1 MRYRQCYV
9 GTNILERNTVGAVLR
24 EAAGERREVVGRLA
38 GRPRPSQS
46 AGVGGSIAH
55 CTLHCILLLQKILS
69 FDGVSSLTGDCDE
82 VERLARLRG
91 WEVVTSREG
100 EKSLVM
106 QLSEEES
113 EGEEDEYNVVLE
125 DKLMSEEEF
134 DEEWS

>member
-1 MRYRQCYV
+1 M
-9 GTNILERNTVGAVLR
+9 
-24 EAAGERREVVGRLA
+24 
-38 GRPRPSQS
+38 
-46 AGVGGSIAH
+46 
-55 CTLHCILLLQKILS
+55 LLQKILS

-106 QLSEEES
+106 QESEEES

>member
-1 MRYRQCYV
+1 M
-9 GTNILERNTVGAVLR
+9 
-24 EAAGERREVVGRLA
+24 
-38 GRPRPSQS
+38 
-46 AGVGGSIAH
+46 
-55 CTLHCILLLQKILS
+55 
-69 FDGVSSLTGDCDE
+69 
-82 VERLARLRG
+82 ARLRG

-113 EGEEDEYNVVLE
+113 EGEGDEYNVVLE